1 MSCFGRPSIVP
12 FAFALCVAGVS
23 VPAESADGSKS
34 ATVAKELVQALDA
47 AKLGAI
53 ATSDPS
59 NPGVFIA
66 ALYIPDTQLLVVSAK
81 YSAPPL
87 LIDRINAKDYQAV
100 YVDLQSASVRGSKIF
115 VMDQGAD
122 GLMPKLS
129 GDSSAADSFDEGDKS
144 VAFDGDWK
152 KAKITEADYTKAF
165 ADADD
170 RYAKL
175 LSMLVAQAKKSKA
188 GS

>member
-1 MSCFGRPSIVP
+1 MSCFGRPAIVS
-12 FAFALCVAGVS
+12 FAVGLLIAGVS
-23 VPAESADGSKS
+23 GGASAAEDSKS
-34 ATVAKELVQALDA
+34 AAAAKELVLALDA
-47 AKLGAI
+47 AKLTAI
-53 ATSDPS
+53 ATPDPA
-59 NPGVFIA
+59 NPGVFVA
-66 ALYIPDTQLLVVSAK
+66 ALYIPGTQLLVVSAK

-87 LIDRINAKDYQAV
+87 LVDRINAKDYQAV
-100 YVDLQSASVRGSKIF
+100 YVDLQSASIHGSKVF
-115 VMDQGAD
+115 VMDQAAD

-144 VAFDGDWK
+144 VSFDGDWK
-152 KAKITEADYTKAF
+152 KAKITEADYNKAF

>member
-1 MSCFGRPSIVP
+1 MSCFGRPSLAI
-12 FAFALCVAGVS
+12 AALTLCAVS
-23 VPAESADGSKS
+23 VWVPVGSAEDSKS
-34 ATVAKELVQALDA
+34 TPLAKELVETLDA

-53 ATSDPS
+53 ATADPA
-59 NPGVFIA
+59 NPGVFVA
-66 ALYIPDTQLLVVSAK
+66 ALYIPGTQLLVVSAK

-87 LIDRINAKDYQAV
+87 LVDRISAKDYQAV

-122 GLMPKLS
+122 GLAAKLS

-144 VAFDGDWK
+144 TSFDGDWK
-152 KAKITEADYTKAF
+152 KAKISEADYAKAF

-170 RYAKL
+170 RYAKM
-175 LSMLVAQAKKSKA
+175 LSMLVAQAKKAKA